1 MGQSQSQDESRDEQY
16 YDGSRESR
24 RFRLFGW
31 LYGDATNRSD
41 SGGSV
46 FETLTM
52 LTTTLFP
59 VIMNFP
65 G

>member
-1 MGQSQSQDESRDEQY
+1 MGQSQGQDESRDEQRC
-16 YDGSRESR
+16 DGSHESR
-24 RFRLFGW
+24 RFRPVGW